1 MSSGDWRFASIR
13 GNLKWTS
20 PALANGGVE
29 LFSELSP
36 TLIVGHQE
44 EGDVLPVDYIKLST
58 VRSATLTSDTGI
70 ELVRDGASAV
80 LLVAPSAANAAEWH
94 KMISIAISEGKA
106 PSLVKQTA
114 PAGGVPAAA
123 PPPAAAPVE
132 RGTFKPPQPSPPLF
146 AAQSSTPLT
155 RPVQAAEDQQAAM
168 APRTAAIPVT
178 PPSSAAA
185 PGFSLKL
192 GSLPSSSTPVSAFSP
207 QAGLAAADKCAFDPT
222 GSHEFR
228 PLQSVT
234 GAPLARAQTTT
245 VATHI
250 DMQKP
255 GLFPQPL
262 VRPSAAEGFRPG
274 QPGWGHQGA
283 TAVNLT
289 PQLSDLPRPTNGKN
303 DSASLQGFA
312 SRPLP
317 DGRENNFG
325 HVANNGF
332 PSMREG
338 EYQTSSTAGT
348 AGFARKRSGML
359 VDVPPNPQVN
369 RNIAPNVS
377 AIWKEWT
384 GPDGVL
390 YVSHEPT
397 GTIQRRI
404 GETDEFETLI
414 EGNDEIPTNDMA
426 LRPYSGTETAVDL
439 NSKTIKNL
447 GRYGGN
453 AGGVSGNVASPN
465 VYREENVT
473 TPRGQYSPTR
483 RTALQSLVQAP
494 RQSQSA
500 YTGRRVHQLT
510 LGPAGEEAPTASVIE
525 HQIQILGA
533 TGLRWDP
540 VSGTTVAPDGT
551 SRGDIGPS
559 TLEKQWEH
567 VRRILLQG
575 RLFKKHALRTTQS
588 SFRFVFLTADN
599 AYVVCV
605 PTSQVPVNFSQDPMT
620 FGSVT
625 ETVQYYGPESRA
637 IALNTITHVSLGSD
651 EAFVRQRRG
660 VVPENVFCIVSRT
673 HAFILECNTAEEAK
687 YFSDAWTFFLYH
699 SKPVNL
705 QKNKAPQVKNPIT
718 FGTRAGI
725 AF

>member
-13 GNLKWTS
+13 GSLKWTS
-20 PALANGGVE
+20 PGLPNGGVE

-58 VRSATLTSDTGI
+58 VKSATLTSNAGI
-70 ELVRDGASAV
+70 ELTRDGASTM
-80 LLVAPSAANAAEWH
+80 LLVAPSAENAAEWH
-94 KMISIAISEGKA
+94 RMISIAISEGKGPAVKAALVGGNQAAA
-106 PSLVKQTA
+106 PQ
-114 PAGGVPAAA
+114 PAAA
-123 PPPAAAPVE
+123 PQERNNFTPVQPSTLFSATSTPMSRPAADQEQVAVASQRAAAAPLSVQSVP
-132 RGTFKPPQPSPPLF
+132 TP
-146 AAQSSTPLT
+146 AAN
-155 RPVQAAEDQQAAM
+155 
-168 APRTAAIPVT
+168 
-178 PPSSAAA
+178 
-185 PGFSLKL
+185 SLKL
-192 GSLPSSSTPVSAFSP
+192 GSTSFSSPAVSTGSA
-207 QAGLAAADKCAFDPT
+207 GDKCAYDPSGT
-222 GSHEFR
+222 HEFR
-228 PLQSVT
+228 PLQSIT
-234 GAPLARAQTTT
+234 GASARAQTTT
-245 VATHI
+245 VTTHI
-250 DMQKP
+250 DVEKP
-255 GLFPQPL
+255 PLLQPT
-262 VRPSAAEGFRPG
+262 ARPG
-274 QPGWGHQGA
+274 GINPNGQLRQGQSGAVGFGQGA
-283 TAVNLT
+283 TAMNLT
-289 PQLSDLPRPTNGKN
+289 SQLSDQWRGAGGRS
-303 DSASLQGFA
+303 DAASLGGPGLAAGGSQGM

-317 DGRENNFG
+317 GNENG
-325 HVANNGF
+325 SLGDAGAVGAAGVAAMPGT
-332 PSMREG
+332 
-338 EYQTSSTAGT
+338 YQASGY
-348 AGFARKRSGML
+348 GLARKRSGML

-404 GETDEFETLI
+404 GDTNDFETLLA
-414 EGNDEIPTNDMA
+414 GNDDIPTDDMA
-426 LRPYSGTETAVDL
+426 LRPYSGMETAVDL
-439 NSKTIKNL
+439 NTQTIKNL

-453 AGGVSGNVASPN
+453 VGGSGTMTSPN
-465 VYREENVT
+465 VYRQDPVT

-500 YTGRRVHQLT
+500 YSGRRVHQLT
-510 LGPAGEEAPTASVIE
+510 LSPAGEEAPNASVIE

-533 TGLRWDP
+533 QGLQWNP
-540 VSGTTVAPDGT
+540 QTGTTIAADGT

-651 EAFVRQRRG
+651 EAFVKQRRG

-673 HAFILECNTAEEAK
+673 HAFILECNTSEEAK

-705 QKNKAPQVKNPIT
+705 QKNKPPQVKNPIT